1 MRQISH
7 QKIKAFIALV
17 FSFVSII
24 DFGFVK
30 HYALVPLTSF
40 PLRTLYR

>member
-1 MRQISH
+1 MRQIPH

-17 FSFVSII
+17 FSFASII
-24 DFGFVK
+24 DLGF
-30 HYALVPLTSF
+30 VPLTSF